1 VRSGVLLTAVYLAFG
16 LCLNA
21 QPNATEEILK
31 QAITSHQ
38 AGDFQGAIA
47 GYQKYL
53 AERPDSFMALSNLGA
68 AYAHVARYEDAIA
81 QYRHALKLQPG
92 NSQVELNLAL
102 AYYKT
107 GRKDLAA
114 AEAEK
119 VNRAAPDQLQPAL
132 LLADCWL
139 AMGKDKK
146 VVDLITPF
154 STRKPDDL
162 AIAYLL
168 GTALVRDNQVDRG
181 QVVISRILSNG
192 DSAESH
198 LLLGTTKL
206 NVRDFPAALADLK
219 KAVELNPQLP
229 DVYSFYGL
237 AQLSTGDPAGAAES
251 FRKEIAGNPQ
261 DYMANLQL
269 GILTKQDEKFDQAG
283 VYLHQALQVRP
294 GDVGARFQL
303 ASLDVA
309 QGKTETAR
317 KELES
322 IVKEVPAYIEAH
334 VTLATVY
341 YRLKLKEAGD
351 RERATVQKLNREVQ
365 AQQQRGINVK

>member
-1 VRSGVLLTAVYLAFG
+1 MTGLRFLAVALLAAGAL
-16 LCLNA
+16 LDA
-21 QPNATEEILK
+21 QPDATEEILK
-31 QAITSHQ
+31 QAISLHQ
-38 AGDFQGAIA
+38 AGDIQGAIA

-53 AERPDSFMALSNLGA
+53 ASRPDSFMALSNLGA
-68 AYAHVARYEDAIA
+68 AFARTARYEDAIA

-107 GRKDLAA
+107 GRKELAA
-114 AEAEK
+114 VEAEK

-146 VVDLITPF
+146 VVELMTPF
-154 STRKPDDL
+154 SARRPDDL
-162 AIAYLL
+162 AITYLL
-168 GTALVRDNQVDRG
+168 GTALVRDNQVERG
-181 QVVISRILSNG
+181 QVVIGRILRNG

-206 NVRDFPAALADLK
+206 NARDFPAALADLQ
-219 KAVELNPQLP
+219 KAAELNPNLP
-229 DVYSFYGL
+229 DVYSFLGL
-237 AQLSTGDPAGAAES
+237 AQLSSGDPAGAAES
-251 FRKEIAGNPQ
+251 FRKELASNPQ
-261 DYMANLQL
+261 DYMSNLQL
-269 GILTKQDEKFDQAG
+269 GILMKQEEKFDQAG
-283 VYLHQALQVRP
+283 VYLHRALEMRP

-303 ASLDVA
+303 AGVDLA
-309 QGKTETAR
+309 AGKTEAAR
-317 KELES
+317 RELEA

-341 YRLKLKEAGD
+341 YRLKLKENGD

-365 AQQQRGINVK
+365 AKQQRGINVK